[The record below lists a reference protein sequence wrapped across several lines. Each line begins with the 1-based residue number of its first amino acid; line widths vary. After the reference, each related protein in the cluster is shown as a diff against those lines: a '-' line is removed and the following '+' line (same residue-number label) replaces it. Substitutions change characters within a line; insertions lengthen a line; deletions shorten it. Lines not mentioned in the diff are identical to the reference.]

1 MTRDEARERASQRCW
16 ASIGVL
22 GGDRSC
28 PVLRD
33 VGHCRE
39 CEVVALAAHRLLGE
53 LTVSGESLA
62 AADGERDA
70 GPAVESVAAGQ
81 PFSVIT
87 FETGGQSLAL
97 EARRI
102 VEVSTARPVCRVPH
116 RTRAAFLGLVNVQ
129 GRLEPCFELASVL
142 ALPVVAGRGDPRLI
156 VLGDD
161 VRRCAFFAHDV
172 ALREADVSR
181 VGEPPATVSAALET
195 HVRGILRLGDRPWS
209 WLDADRLLS
218 TLERA
223 LA

>member
-1 MTRDEARERASQRCW
+1 MRAKERSRRRAV
-16 ASIGVL
+16 AT
-22 GGDRSC
+22 
-28 PVLRD
+28 
-33 VGHCRE
+33 VG
-39 CEVVALAAHRLLGE
+39 
-53 LTVSGESLA
+53 
-62 AADGERDA
+62 
-70 GPAVESVAAGQ
+70 
-81 PFSVIT
+81 
-87 FETGGQSLAL
+87 
-97 EARRI
+97 
-102 VEVSTARPVCRVPH
+102 
-116 RTRAAFLGLVNVQ
+116 
-129 GRLEPCFELASVL
+129 LASVL

-161 VRRCAFFAHDV
+161 VRRYAFFAHDV